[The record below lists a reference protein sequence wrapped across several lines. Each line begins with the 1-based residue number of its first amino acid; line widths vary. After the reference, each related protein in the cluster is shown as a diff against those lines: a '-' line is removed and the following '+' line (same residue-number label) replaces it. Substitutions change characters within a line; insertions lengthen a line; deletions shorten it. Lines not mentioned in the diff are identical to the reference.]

1 MEIYNYL
8 KKLHDACLEEV
19 EKLSF
24 DKKHPRCLH
33 LIGLYGSIIEFT
45 GSLIC
50 LIEKKHRTGVPSIF
64 RSLLEASVEFSN
76 LHNNATYGYHM
87 DASYQEQWL
96 KILKEAQTKQ
106 NPYLTDMSKL
116 PNLDELVT
124 ESETKLQD
132 LIDKGYRPL
141 NIFQRFD
148 KAGMAK
154 EYRSLYNSLSNDSHS
169 NIRSLIDR
177 HMEIKGKDY
186 SVVFYKDLPIED
198 YLIYIDSAT
207 GLLLDTSLKV
217 HSFFESKGLGNFKK
231 LDDELKSIR
240 NNYTT

>member
-8 KKLHDACLEEV
+8 KKLHNACLEGV

-24 DKKHPRCLH
+24 DKKHRRCLH

-50 LIEKKHRTGVPSIF
+50 LIEKKHRTGVPPIF

-76 LHNNATYGYHM
+76 LHNDATYGYHM
-87 DASYQEQWL
+87 DAIYQEQWL
-96 KILKEAQTKQ
+96 KLLKEAQTKQ
-106 NPYLTDMSKL
+106 NPYLADISNL

-124 ESETKLQD
+124 ETKTKLQA

-148 KAGMAK
+148 KAGMVN
-154 EYRSLYNSLSNDSHS
+154 EYRSLYNSLCNDSHS

-177 HMEIKGKDY
+177 HMEINGKDY
-186 SVVFYKDLPIED
+186 SVVFYKDSPIED
-198 YLIYIDSAT
+198 YLPYIDSAT
-207 GLLLDTSLKV
+207 RLLLDTSLKV
-217 HSFFESKGLGNFKK
+217 HSFFKSEGLENFEK
-231 LDDELKSIR
+231 LDDELQSIR